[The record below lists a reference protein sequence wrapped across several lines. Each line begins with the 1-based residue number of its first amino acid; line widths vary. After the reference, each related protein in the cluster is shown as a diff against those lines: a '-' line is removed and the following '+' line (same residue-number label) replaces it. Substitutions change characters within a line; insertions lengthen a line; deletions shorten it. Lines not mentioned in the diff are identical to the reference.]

1 MKKIVRSKR
10 NRSSL
15 IQNKFQIIRN
25 CLFVITFKKTT
36 IFMYIRK
43 YITKQL
49 DDKTEKDE
57 KISSKR
63 FPPLSL
69 HEARYPAVE
78 IIPGKGV
85 AHTRHI
91 IGRGE
96 RRGGGGRARPV
107 IGGGR
112 GKAGTPINANQIESR
127 EYEAYSQIKR
137 IKAS

>member
-1 MKKIVRSKR
+1 M
-10 NRSSL
+10 
-15 IQNKFQIIRN
+15 
-25 CLFVITFKKTT
+25 
-36 IFMYIRK
+36 
-43 YITKQL
+43 
-49 DDKTEKDE
+49 
-57 KISSKR
+57 KR
-63 FPPLSL
+63 FRAKDFPLFSL

-96 RRGGGGRARPV
+96 RRGGGGGRARPV
-107 IGGGR
+107 IGGGGGR

>member
-1 MKKIVRSKR
+1 M
-10 NRSSL
+10 
-15 IQNKFQIIRN
+15 
-25 CLFVITFKKTT
+25 
-36 IFMYIRK
+36 
-43 YITKQL
+43 
-49 DDKTEKDE
+49 
-57 KISSKR
+57 KR
-63 FPPLSL
+63 FRAKDFPLFSL